1 MKRFDP
7 WSPNNKILS
16 NKIIILPSSTTSFS
30 FSTALANRST
40 MRNSD
45 GMSSTSIVTVDSGVS
60 GEGLCAMT
68 DFPAP
73 LLKTQDWIGKPAA
86 LGLRFR
92 EVGRFRVPIGDGQPT
107 SLVCWVKGVPGQ
119 EDETSR
125 IEGDRLVGVWDE
137 EEAAPPSTT
146 SFRGCS
152 WRAES
157 WITVKKRETVWAKR

>member
-1 MKRFDP
+1 M
-7 WSPNNKILS
+7 SNKILS
-16 NKIIILPSSTTSFS
+16 NKTIIILPSSTTSFS

-40 MRNSD
+40 IRSSD
-45 GMSSTSIVTVDSGVS
+45 GMSSTSIATVDSGVS
-60 GEGLCAMT
+60 GEGLWEMT

-119 EDETSR
+119 EDGTSR
-125 IEGDRLVGVWDE
+125 MDGDRLEDVWDA
-137 EEAAPPSTT
+137 EAAPSTA

-152 WRAES
+152 
-157 WITVKKRETVWAKR
+157 